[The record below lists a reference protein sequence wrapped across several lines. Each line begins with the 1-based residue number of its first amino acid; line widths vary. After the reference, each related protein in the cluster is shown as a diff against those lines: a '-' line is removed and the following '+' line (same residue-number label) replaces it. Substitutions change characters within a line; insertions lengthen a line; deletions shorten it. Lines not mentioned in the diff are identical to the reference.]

1 MVQWSLHLPD
11 GHDGPTEISSWV
23 VGGRLAMGY
32 YPGMLR
38 HGEVAPTVLDEL
50 LDCGIDQ
57 FVNLTQDWPGG
68 TDKHLTHYYRLPE
81 GSDGSPLVR
90 AGRRE
95 GKPVNVA
102 FHPVPDEHLPG
113 CNLRGSSAAWSSCD
127 IDGYGENLVSCE
139 DGRPV
144 PATRLILDALDGF
157 LEQGRNVYV
166 HCWGGSGRTG
176 TIIGCWIRRHDLVG
190 ADEVLESLR
199 DLREGDSV
207 KNGKPIPQTPAHVD
221 MVLSWEP
228 GW

>member
-1 MVQWSLHLPD
+1 
-11 GHDGPTEISSWV
+11 
-23 VGGRLAMGY
+23 MGY

-38 HGEVAPTVLDEL
+38 GGEVAPPVFDEL

-68 TDKHLTHYYRLPE
+68 TDEHMTLYYRQLE
-81 GSDGSPLVR
+81 GSDGSSLVS

-95 GKPVNVA
+95 GEAVNVA
-102 FHPVPDEHLPG
+102 LHPVPDEHLPG
-113 CNLRGSSAAWSSCD
+113 CNLRGSSAASSPCD
-127 IDGYGENLVSCE
+127 IDGYGEDLVSCE

-207 KNGKPIPQTPAHVD
+207 KNRNSIPQTSAQVD
-221 MVLSWEP
+221 MVLNWEP